1 MPLPAPALALTASD
15 EYELPVLPLPALV
28 TPAVQL
34 EVKQEDEP
42 MSPGTLMSA
51 LSELATAANDDDDH
65 DD

>member
-15 EYELPVLPLPALV
+15 EDELPALPLPALV
-28 TPAVQL
+28 IPADQL
-34 EVKQEDEP
+34 EVKEEDESV
-42 MSPGTLMSA
+42 SPGTLMSA